1 MQSRSLK
8 YALRATIRAC
18 LVAASTASTVYA
30 DWNAPNLSIPV
41 SCMVHDSGMEFLP
54 IQFHPI
60 DTGAHYDGIL
70 NQAPANRE
78 TTLTSPAIVPPSS
91 QLDHCVALAGRR
103 ERLDQL
109 LAAETWIQ
117 NFGRRSL
124 SAVSQGALQVSRIQG
139 QLLARWN
146 QSVPT
151 ILDRLADA
159 RRATE
164 AQQPLVQDSAAN
176 LADATGP
183 YDACFAT
190 ELLSSDTST
199 DAIASLTPTVEQD
212 SLDPIEAETAVDNAP
227 IAIHTPAN
235 HLDRCIGSSDVDLA
249 NLCPA
254 YPSPTDHSAISTPSD
269 AFGILPSGQTANLFV
284 FTLSVSESP
293 DSVAPQ
299 SEASEHVPDDCSN
312 APLSTMVHAFDAP
325 DLPTD
330 ANATVNES
338 TEDFAPYNDIENEM
352 AENASRFNP
361 VSSQV
366 ICHEN
371 ANFASTDNHSTPSP
385 ESFVTDAIIDAE
397 ASTNESELC
406 LPLSCRTSQ
415 CGPGTD
421 QSFPSAPLLT
431 VPINTQSPS
440 NTNSPL
446 VDVVSGWR
454 SLFRPDSCIFGPE
467 LAQANSVLFGG
478 PSDSAESNDL
488 PRIEP
493 TVSDSRPPTLEI
505 PSDEPISSTAPI
517 LVQHESYE
525 TRGPSEPTVS
535 SNPNINPIP
544 DNASSVS
551 FTPSTWLGMAIPPT
565 ESVNSVPIASS
576 EPLLPETATQRD
588 LADEAKHQALGIEQV
603 AAPESE
609 FVAIASNPAPSG
621 SAASTLPAIAPL
633 EPKEVNPVDIPTVPS
648 IESSTIDPLPID
660 GTPTESIDALL
671 TDPIPAPM
679 APSTTPTAEFDPIDF
694 QCSEADSSLDGLA
707 IPQVNG
713 LPQAL

>member
-1 MQSRSLK
+1 MQSRSFK

-18 LVAASTASTVYA
+18 LVAASTASTASTVYA
-30 DWNAPNLSIPV
+30 DWNAPTLSIPV
-41 SCMVHDSGMEFLP
+41 TCMVHDSGLEFLP

-60 DTGAHYDGIL
+60 DPAAHDDGL
-70 NQAPANRE
+70 HNFSPASQE
-78 TTLTSPAIVPPSS
+78 TTLTSPAIVPSSS
-91 QLDHCVALAGRR
+91 QLDHCVALAERR

-124 SAVSQGALQVSRIQG
+124 SAVSQGTLQVSRIQG

-146 QSVPT
+146 QTVPT

-164 AQQPLVQDSAAN
+164 AQQSLVPDSAATF
-176 LADATGP
+176 ADASVP

-190 ELLSSDTST
+190 ELPSSATST
-199 DAIASLTPTVEQD
+199 DAVASLPPAVEQNA
-212 SLDPIEAETAVDNAP
+212 LGPIETVTGVDNAP

-249 NLCPA
+249 NICPA
-254 YPSPTDHSAISTPSD
+254 YPSPTDHSEIPTPSD

-284 FTLSVSESP
+284 FTLSGSESP
-293 DSVAPQ
+293 DSFAPQ
-299 SEASEHVPDDCSN
+299 SATSEHVPIDCSN
-312 APLSTMVHAFDAP
+312 APYSSMVNAFDAP

-338 TEDFAPYNDIENEM
+338 TEDFAPYNDIETEL

-361 VSSQV
+361 ESSPV
-366 ICHEN
+366 LCHEN
-371 ANFASTDNHSTPSP
+371 ANFASPDSHSTPSP
-385 ESFVTDAIIDAE
+385 ESFVADAIIDAE

-421 QSFPSAPLLT
+421 QTPPGATLAT
-431 VPINTQSPS
+431 VPIMTQSPS

-454 SLFRPDSCIFGPE
+454 TLFRPDSCIFGPE

-478 PSDSAESNDL
+478 PSDSAESNEL
-488 PRIEP
+488 PQIEP

-505 PSDEPISSTAPI
+505 PNDEPISATAPI
-517 LVQHESYE
+517 LVQHESHE
-525 TRGPSEPTVS
+525 TRESSEPTVS
-535 SNPNINPIP
+535 SNPNIHPIP
-544 DNASSVS
+544 DNASSVR
-551 FTPSTWLGMAIPPT
+551 FTPSTWLGIATPST
-565 ESVNSVPIASS
+565 ESVNSIPIASS
-576 EPLLPETATQRD
+576 EPLLPEPAAPRD
-588 LADEAKHQALGIEQV
+588 LADEAKHQALGIEHV
-603 AAPESE
+603 DAPESD
-609 FVAIASNPAPSG
+609 FVAIASNPAPIG
-621 SAASTLPAIAPL
+621 NTSTAPQAIAPV
-633 EPKEVNPVDIPTVPS
+633 EPMDTEPMLVPTIPS

-660 GTPTESIDALL
+660 GTPTESVDALL
-671 TDPIPAPM
+671 TDPNPALE
-679 APSTTPTAEFDPIDF
+679 APSATPTAEFDPIDF
-694 QCSEADSSLDGLA
+694 QLSEVDSSLDGLP
-707 IPQVNG
+707 IP
-713 LPQAL
+713 